1 MPSAATPP
9 SAMPTMPPAGTPPLF
24 ATALPFGALFGA
36 AFGAALETAFAAATA
51 AATLPACL
59 VVSVA
64 FLAAVSGCFDPPAP
78 PTNPGR
84 AERAVPARATAAVA
98 ADVTAGRIVS
108 VYALLLRVT
117 YGLKR
122 VS

>member
-9 SAMPTMPPAGTPPLF
+9 SAMPTMLPAPRPPPLV
-24 ATALPFGALFGA
+24 ATALPFGPLLGA

-64 FLAAVSGCFDPPAP
+64 FLAAVSGCFDPAP
-78 PTNPGR
+78 PITGR

-108 VYALLLRVT
+108 EYALVLRVT
-117 YGLKR
+117 YGPKR